1 MENTKPT
8 IKDIA
13 AIAGVSVPTVH
24 KAIYSKPGVSEK
36 TRQKILKITNDLHYS
51 VNATASRLKRGMLN
65 IAVVLPLLPH
75 ECNQFFRKIWEGID
89 VAEKLMLD
97 YNVTLERM
105 PCGRVS
111 ADQIPIFESI
121 LTRDD
126 IHGVITYCWDDTSLN
141 PYFEQLQEKNVPVV
155 TVDSD
160 AVESCRVGCVRASG
174 KQTGRLAAE
183 LLSKMVPSTG
193 RLLLMSGN
201 HKLKL
206 LRDNALGFRDY
217 IMENHPGLAILDV
230 SNACGNLSLEDTLV
244 QELQSHPD
252 IVGIYCNSASNVMAM
267 CYALDR
273 TNLGQ
278 SIVAIGSDVF
288 DELEPYLQNGTV
300 DATIWQA
307 PELQSK
313 DAVWMLYEHL
323 SGQPVDE
330 EVRYVPLGI
339 IMKSNFHDYL

>member
-1 MENTKPT
+1 MEHTKPT

-36 TRQKILKITNDLHYS
+36 TRQRILQITNDLHYS
-51 VNATASRLKRGMLN
+51 VNVAASRLKRGMLN
-65 IAVVLPLLPH
+65 MAIVLPLLPH

-89 VAEKLMLD
+89 VAEKMMLD

-111 ADQIPIFESI
+111 ADQVPIFEQI
-121 LTRDD
+121 LERDD
-126 IHGVITYCWDDTSLN
+126 IHGVITYCWDDTTLN
-141 PYFEQLQEKNVPVV
+141 PYFEKLKEKGVPVV

-160 AVESCRVGCVRASG
+160 AVGSCRVGCVRASG
-174 KQTGRLAAE
+174 QRTGRLAAE
-183 LLSKMVPSTG
+183 VLTKMVPPTG

-206 LRDNALGFRDY
+206 LRDNSIGFRDY
-217 IMENHPGLAILDV
+217 IAENRPGLAILDV
-230 SNACGNLSLEDTLV
+230 SNACGHLSLEDTLV
-244 QELQSHPD
+244 QELKSHPD
-252 IVGIYCNSASNVMAM
+252 IVGIYCNSASNVMSM
-267 CYALDR
+267 CRALER
-273 TNLGQ
+273 TNLQ
-278 SIVAIGSDVF
+278 KSVVAIASDIF
-288 DELEPYLQNGTV
+288 EELGPYLQDGTV

-323 SGQPVDE
+323 SGQTVTD
-330 EVRYVPLGI
+330 EVRYVPLGVV
-339 IMKSNFHDYL
+339 MKNNFYDYL